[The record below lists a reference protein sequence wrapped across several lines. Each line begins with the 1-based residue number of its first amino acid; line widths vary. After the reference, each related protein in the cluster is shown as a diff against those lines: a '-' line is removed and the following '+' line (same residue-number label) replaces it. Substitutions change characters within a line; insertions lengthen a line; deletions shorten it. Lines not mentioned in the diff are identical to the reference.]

1 MYCSE
6 CDKEF
11 ANKAKFTNHKL
22 MHSFGITMP
31 LKCHIIA
38 DHLSDYFNIH
48 GKTLK
53 KVSDQVVEA
62 SHHKVKFFFESRP
75 NYNYKEKES
84 KESGEATLA
93 GIIHFN
99 SINI

>member
-1 MYCSE
+1 MLESR
-6 CDKEF
+6 
-11 ANKAKFTNHKL
+11 
-22 MHSFGITMP
+22 HSDLSLKIATFYLSTPPVTMP

>member
-1 MYCSE
+1 MLSCVHCPKTFHAVLSLRKHYLQVHKINEEPMYCSE

-38 DHLSDYFNIH
+38 DHLY
-48 GKTLK
+48 GT
-53 KVSDQVVEA
+53 
-62 SHHKVKFFFESRP
+62 
-75 NYNYKEKES
+75 
-84 KESGEATLA
+84 
-93 GIIHFN
+93 
-99 SINI
+99 